1 MSKTIQ
7 IMPPTFQLVAL
18 LFLMLGPFKIIG
30 PFAKMTANADP
41 KLTNKIA
48 LRAILFAVI
57 GVLLASLLGENIL
70 KNFTIPIPILSMTG
84 GLILFLVALS
94 NVIQTYTP
102 TTTNEEITLPTIQ
115 SALNPLAFPLIVTPY
130 GLAAVIVFMT
140 ISPTVHDKLIIG
152 VIVISIMILNLIVMM
167 LTRYIGKILFL
178 FLSIIGSVLGVVQVA
193 LGLMIVIHQ
202 VQIIFGLQ
210 GGI

>member
-1 MSKTIQ
+1 
-7 IMPPTFQLVAL
+7 MPPTFQLVAL